1 MNALIRL
8 EKMVDKTLYY
18 RGDVAVIKSFDN
30 FNGETEIIAEIAG
43 KPVKFIK
50 TSEEKLDLFLAN
62 FSEVPEVTD
71 DEATTA
77 PQNTLAPIEN
87 DSYKLYAESKQV
99 FSQLSAT
106 LLSDIEKVRTDPN
119 YVNQAKQISNS
130 VNTLV
135 NLTKLQ
141 LQLIKNT

>member
-1 MNALIRL
+1 MNALIKL

-30 FNGETEIIAEIAG
+30 FNGETEIVVEIAG
-43 KPVKFIK
+43 KPVKFTK
-50 TSEEKLDLFLAN
+50 TSEEKLSLFLTN
-62 FSEVPEVTD
+62 FIEVPEITDEVTVI
-71 DEATTA
+71 A
-77 PQNTLAPIEN
+77 PANTPAHIEN
-87 DSYKLYAESKQV
+87 DEMKLYAENKQV
-99 FSQLSAT
+99 FSNLSAA
-106 LLSDIEKVRTDPN
+106 LLSDIEKVRNDPG

-141 LQLIKNT
+141 LQLIKSR

>member
-1 MNALIRL
+1 MNTLIKL
-8 EKMVDKTLYY
+8 EKMVGKPLYY
-18 RGDVAVIKSFDN
+18 RGDTAVIKSFDN
-30 FNGETEIIAEIAG
+30 FNEETEIIIDIAG

-50 TSEEKLDLFLAN
+50 TSEEKLNLFLSN
-62 FSEVPEVTD
+62 FTEIQVISDEVSQPKP
-71 DEATTA
+71 AILPA
-77 PQNTLAPIEN
+77 LIEN
-87 DSYKLYAESKQV
+87 DEMKLYAESKQV

-106 LLSDIEKVRTDPN
+106 LLNDIEKVRTDPG

-141 LQLIKNT
+141 LQLIKSR